1 MRIEDLKPAEG
12 RRKKKKR
19 VGRGPGSGHGKT
31 SCKGHKG
38 QKARSGGTKGPG
50 FEGGQMPLQRRLP
63 KRGFKNRFKREYAI
77 LNLEDINKI
86 EDLDTITPDVLI
98 EKGIIKDF
106 KNGLK
111 ILGEGEI
118 LRPLTIKADAF
129 SASALAKI
137 SSAGG
142 KWELITNGKRYM
154 IHDKISDICL
164 NW

>member
-12 RRKKKKR
+12 RRNKEKR

-38 QKARSGGTKGPG
+38 QKARSGGIKGPG

-63 KRGFKNRFKREYAI
+63 KRGFKNRFKKEYAI
-77 LNLEDINKI
+77 LNLKDINKI

-118 LRPLTIKADAF
+118 QRPLTIKADAF
-129 SASALAKI
+129 SASALTKI
-137 SSAGG
+137 AAADG
-142 KWELITNGKRYM
+142 KWELITNNQITITNER
-154 IHDKISDICL
+154 DI
-164 NW
+164 